1 MQAVRHLDR
10 LGWRAKIGVVIPS
23 TNTIVEPEFHFMA
36 PLGVTNHTSRFLIPN
51 MALNSNEDFEKLVI
65 EIKATLD
72 DAIDGLTPAGVD
84 HIIIGISAESFW
96 DGAKGAEILQRR
108 LEARAGCSLTLGAAA
123 ARAALEAVGAKR
135 LGVVTPYWPVADE
148 RVRQYFGEC
157 GFDVVALKGL
167 AATSPV
173 NIAEQSEG
181 TLRRALEEV
190 NSPDVDTIIQVG
202 TNLAMARLAG
212 EAERWLAKPVI
223 AINTALYWHALRQNG
238 INDKIPGW
246 GRLMMEF

>member
-1 MQAVRHLDR
+1 MSDVRHQDR
-10 LGWRAKIGVVIPS
+10 LGWRCKFGVVTPS
-23 TNTIVEPEFHFMA
+23 TNTIVEPEFHMMA
-36 PLGVTNHTSRFLIPN
+36 PRGVTNHTARFLIPN
-51 MALNSNEDFEKLVI
+51 MALNSNEDFEQLVV

-96 DGAKGAEILQRR
+96 DGAEGAEILQKR
-108 LEARAGCSLTLGAAA
+108 LEAKAGCTMTLGSAA
-123 ARAALEAVGAKR
+123 ARAALDAVGAKR

-157 GFDVVALKGL
+157 GFDIVALKGL
-167 AATSPV
+167 AANSPV
-173 NIAEQSEG
+173 NIAEQSEE
-181 TLRRALEEV
+181 TLRRAMEEV

-202 TNLAMARLAG
+202 TNLGMAQLAG
-212 EAERWLAKPVI
+212 EAERWLGKPVI

-238 INDKIPGW
+238 IDDKIPGW
-246 GRLMMEF
+246 GRLLMEY